1 MIYNEYKDLKLSA
14 LGLGSMRLPVV
25 DGDDT
30 NIDVEAAREMI
41 AYAMKAGIN
50 YYDTAYGY
58 HGGNSEIVMGELLAE
73 YERGSFF
80 LASKFPGYDLKNMG
94 RVEEIFEE
102 QLKKCQTPYFDFYM
116 FHNVCEMNIDGY
128 LDPKN
133 GILDYFLEQ
142 KRNGRI
148 RHLGFSTHG
157 DIDCM
162 TRFLEAYGEHMEFCQ
177 IELNY
182 FDYKFQDARGKVNLL
197 DKWDIPVWVMEPVR
211 GGQLASLS
219 GQNADRLKKARPDE
233 SVPAWAFR
241 FLQSFPSV
249 KVTLSGMSNME
260 QLKENIE
267 TYAESKPLNNKEME
281 LVLSIADDM
290 ISTTTVPCTGCH
302 YCVTKCPKGL
312 DIPRLLKLYNEAM
325 VAGSGVF
332 ISSMALSAVDK
343 AKRPDAC
350 IGCRSCEKVCPQTIK
365 ISEEMKR
372 FAEKLGR

>member
-30 NIDVEAAREMI
+30 NIDVEAAREMV

-58 HGGNSEIVMGELLAE
+58 HGGNSEIVMGSLLTE

-94 RVEEIFEE
+94 HVEEIFEE

-133 GILDYFLEQ
+133 GILDYLLEQ

-197 DKWDIPVWVMEPVR
+197 DEWNIPVWVMEPVR
-211 GGQLASLS
+211 GGQLAELP
-219 GQNADRLKKARPDE
+219 QEATDRLKQARPDE
-233 SVPAWAFR
+233 AVPAWAFR
-241 FLQSFPSV
+241 FLQSIPSV
-249 KVTLSGMSNME
+249 TVTLSGMSDME
-260 QLKENIE
+260 
-267 TYAESKPLNNKEME
+267 
-281 LVLSIADDM
+281 
-290 ISTTTVPCTGCH
+290 
-302 YCVTKCPKGL
+302 
-312 DIPRLLKLYNEAM
+312 
-325 VAGSGVF
+325 
-332 ISSMALSAVDK
+332 
-343 AKRPDAC
+343 
-350 IGCRSCEKVCPQTIK
+350 
-365 ISEEMKR
+365 
-372 FAEKLGR
+372 

>member
-30 NIDVEAAREMI
+30 NIDVEAAREMV

-197 DKWDIPVWVMEPVR
+197 DEWDIPVWVMEPVR

-219 GQNADRLKKARPDE
+219 DQNTDRLKKARPNE

-241 FLQSFPSV
+241 FLQAFPSV

-267 TYAESKPLNNKEME
+267 TYAESKPLNDKEME
-281 LVLSIADDM
+281 LVLSIADDI

-302 YCVTKCPKGL
+302 YCVSKCPKGL

-343 AKRPDAC
+343 DKRPDAC

-372 FAEKLGR
+372 FAEKLCR